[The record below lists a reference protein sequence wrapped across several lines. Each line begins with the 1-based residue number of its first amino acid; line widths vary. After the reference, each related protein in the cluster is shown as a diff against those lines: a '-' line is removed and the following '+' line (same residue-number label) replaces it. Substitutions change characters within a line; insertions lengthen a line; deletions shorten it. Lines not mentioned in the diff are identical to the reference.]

1 LEKFTCAQKLIL
13 RRKLG
18 LNFPTG
24 SKRCIVSLIKLLEML
39 KHKEIA
45 NIRQMLY
52 FPKKKK
58 LTKLKQ
64 INFSGGHGGACL

>member
-1 LEKFTCAQKLIL
+1 
-13 RRKLG
+13 
-18 LNFPTG
+18 
-24 SKRCIVSLIKLLEML
+24 ML